1 MAGSEAAT
9 GGRAHAS
16 HVYLFSVVV
25 VASLCRGAQRVA
37 TGTATQRR
45 GYNPTHVGDLCAQL
59 SDNAKHLPS
68 RSFGVADSE
77 AATGTAVL
85 RRFSILR
92 R

>member
-1 MAGSEAAT
+1 M
-9 GGRAHAS
+9 
-16 HVYLFSVVV
+16 YICFSFVV

-59 SDNAKHLPS
+59 SDNAKHIPS
-68 RSFGVADSE
+68 RSFNVADSE